1 MSRHL
6 IFIDPLEKL
15 VTKKDSSLLL
25 AHTLKAQGLEVYI
38 LFEGDFSY
46 TNKGWP
52 SLRLWSFKSVLD
64 EDTLYLKSFE
74 VVSEE
79 FKKLEVTDTFHFR
92 LDPPFDSRYL
102 RILWML
108 RAFEERGLK
117 VVNSARGLL
126 LANEKI
132 LAYEHD
138 SSLQTLVT
146 SDLETFNRFAKKRR
160 DEGMRALILKP
171 LDLFQGIG
179 VEKVAL
185 ENMESAS
192 AAFKKKVSDLGGAM
206 VVQPFSE
213 IVYQGELRSLYFN
226 GKELGTII
234 KVPPKGQFLANIA
247 QGASYHA
254 VELSVTQKE
263 ACDEVAK
270 KLVAVGVPWVAFDI
284 LGESLSEVNIT
295 CPGLLVEVSS
305 AMKRNLA
312 LEIIKELT

>member
-25 AHTLKAQGLEVYI
+25 AHTLKQSGVEVYL
-38 LFEGDFSY
+38 LFESDFSY
-46 TNKGWP
+46 TNGSWP
-52 SLRLWSFKSVLD
+52 LLKVWDFDSDLD
-64 EDTLYLKSFE
+64 EKTQYLKSFE
-74 VVSEE
+74 ATHEQS
-79 FKKLEVTDTFHFR
+79 VTLKQSDTFHFR

-126 LANEKI
+126 LYNEKI
-132 LAYEHD
+132 LAYEHA
-138 SSLQTLVT
+138 SALSTLVT
-146 SDLETFNRFAKKRR
+146 SDAATFSKFAKKCR
-160 DEGMRALILKP
+160 DQGARALILKP

-179 VEKVAL
+179 VEKVEL
-185 ENMESAS
+185 DNLESAAS
-192 AAFKKKVSDLGGAM
+192 AFKKKVTNLGGAL

-213 IVYQGELRSLYFN
+213 QVYQGELRSLYFA
-226 GKELGTII
+226 GEELGTII

-254 VELSVTQKE
+254 VELTPTQKT
-263 ACDEVAK
+263 ACDEVAQSLMK
-270 KLVAVGVPWVAFDI
+270 DGVPWVAFDI

-305 AMKRNLA
+305 ALKRNLA
-312 LEIIKELT
+312 LDIIKAL